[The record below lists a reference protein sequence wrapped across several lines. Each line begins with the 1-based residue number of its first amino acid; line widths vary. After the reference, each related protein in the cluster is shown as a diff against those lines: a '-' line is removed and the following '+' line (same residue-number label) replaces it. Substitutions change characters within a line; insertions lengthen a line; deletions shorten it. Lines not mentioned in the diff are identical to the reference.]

1 MPVGNTRSTLE
12 PNATVHVRANPGTQ
26 ARVVAM
32 VLACAIGLM
41 VAARFAAGD
50 DPVAPT
56 GSAVRSDPSD
66 GFSIGEEV
74 PTSFGF
80 VAVEYARAI
89 SGPTMD
95 QIAGGHN
102 AAGLVSEGAIEVQV
116 GATMTNFTKGALG
129 YSPEQFEL
137 LDGKGNLIP
146 LSEVP
151 EVPGQLQ
158 PSAAIDMTLK
168 FVTTT
173 DARPF
178 SVRFVDATTSEVR
191 LIPLGAVGCA
201 VSSGAGEA
209 LPTVDGCSQPQTAGE
224 HSAHGAPSGGN

>member
-1 MPVGNTRSTLE
+1 MPVGNTRSTLD
-12 PNATVHVRANPGTQ
+12 PNAIVHGRGTLGQ
-26 ARVVAM
+26 MRVVAM
-32 VLACAIGLM
+32 VLACAVGLV
-41 VAARFAAGD
+41 VAGRFAAFE
-50 DPVAPT
+50 DPVESVPT
-56 GSAVRSDPSD
+56 AVHSDPSD
-66 GFSIGEEV
+66 GFSVGEEV

-116 GATMTNFTKGALG
+116 GATMTNFTKGALV
-129 YSPEQFEL
+129 YSPDQFEL
-137 LDGKGNLIP
+137 LDGKGNTIP

-178 SVRFVDATTSEVR
+178 SVRFIDSTTSEVR
-191 LIPLGAVGCA
+191 TIPLGAVGCA

-224 HSAHGAPSGGN
+224 HSTHGSAANGGN